1 MSEAA
6 LRTLAAS
13 LTVLAYAA
21 LCFAVYWRQR
31 GIRLANARAA
41 AALAGGQ
48 GREQA
53 LVLFASQTGHAETL
67 AWKTARWLH
76 ESGTPSRLM
85 PLNEANA
92 ETLRQARRAFFIA
105 STYGE
110 GDPPDGASVFAE
122 RVMGG
127 VAADLSSL
135 RYAVLALGD
144 RQYANFC
151 AFGRALDEWL
161 HASGATRQSE
171 RIEVDNGDAA
181 QLAAWQAHC
190 SGGSHPQPVSEE
202 PLSPPRA
209 WRLARRTL
217 LNAGSAGGPIFEL
230 AFTPA
235 TPGDVAW
242 ASGDIAQI
250 TLDSDPG
257 RPREYSI
264 ASICSDGEMQLLV
277 RQERHADG
285 TLGAASGL
293 LTSTLAVGDTAT
305 FRIRPHRGFRL
316 EGNEERPLILIGNGT
331 GLAGL
336 RGHLRARAA
345 LRRHD
350 NWLVFGERHA
360 KCDFL
365 CRDEI
370 EAWQRGGVLK
380 RLDMAFSRDQE
391 QAIYVQ
397 HRLLQAHEE
406 VSQWVARGAAIYV
419 CGSLAGMASGV
430 DAALKQI
437 LGAQALGALAAA
449 DRYRRD
455 VY

>member
-1 MSEAA
+1 MNDPAWRA
-6 LRTLAAS
+6 IGAGM
-13 LTVLAYAA
+13 TVLAYAA
-21 LCFAVYWRQR
+21 LCASVYWRQR
-31 GIRLANARAA
+31 RLRADNARAA
-41 AALAGGQ
+41 AALAGGDTGQ
-48 GREQA
+48 QA
-53 LVLFASQTGHAETL
+53 LVLFASQTGNAETL

-76 ESGTPSRLM
+76 ERGTPSRLM
-85 PLNEANA
+85 PLNDADA
-92 ETLRQARRAFFIA
+92 ETLRRAGSAYFIA

-110 GDPPDGASVFAE
+110 GDAPDGASVFAE

-127 VAADLSSL
+127 AVADLSSL

-161 HASGATRQSE
+161 HAKGARRQSE
-171 RIEVDNGDAA
+171 RIEVDNGDAV

-190 SGGSHPQPVSEE
+190 SGSNAEAVAEAPVSAPQP
-202 PLSPPRA
+202 
-209 WRLARRTL
+209 WRLVRRTL
-217 LNAGSAGGPIFEL
+217 LNEGSAGGPIFEL

-235 TPGDVAW
+235 DGSAAHW
-242 ASGDIAQI
+242 ESGDTAQI

-264 ASICSDGEMQLLV
+264 ASIAADGEMQFLV
-277 RQERHADG
+277 RQERHPDG

-293 LTSTLAVGDTAT
+293 LTSTLPIGDTAT

-316 EGNEERPLILIGNGT
+316 GGNADRPLILIGNGT

-336 RGHLRARAA
+336 RSHLRARAA
-345 LRRHD
+345 RGRRE
-350 NWLVFGERHA
+350 NWLVFGERNA
-360 KCDFL
+360 RCDFL

-370 EAWQRGGVLK
+370 ASWQQGGVLG
-380 RLDMAFSRDQE
+380 RVDMVFSRDQE
-391 QAIYVQ
+391 EALYVQ
-397 HRLLQAHEE
+397 HRLLQAHEQ
-406 VSQWVARGAAIYV
+406 VSQWIASGAAIYV
-419 CGSLAGMASGV
+419 CGSLNGMASGV
-430 DAALKQI
+430 DAALRQI
-437 LGAQALGALAAA
+437 LGTAVMGELSAA